1 MSYTI
6 TLKPSGHHYAC
17 SSDTTV
23 LKAGLGAGLFMP
35 YSCRSGVCK
44 TCRGRVIE
52 GQIDFGGVHPKYLT
66 EDDKAQGYALLCCAR
81 PMSDLVVEVEEIEA
95 DRAIPPKYMPVRVL
109 AMDRAAPDVMIIKIG
124 LPMNEPTLF
133 RAGQY
138 VEFVLADGLRRSYSI
153 ANVPSNDG
161 VRQLELHVR
170 HLPGGVF
177 TDHVFHSMTVR
188 DIHRVEFPLGSFFLR
203 EASSQPMV
211 MLASGTGFAPI
222 KSIIEYSLQ
231 RGMKR
236 PIHLYWGGR
245 RREDVYMMERAQAW
259 ADQHDHIRFVPVL
272 SEPTEACRWSGREG
286 FVHQAVMA
294 DFPDL
299 SDFEVYACGA
309 PVVIESARRDFV
321 ALCAL
326 KEAHFYADSFLTAA
340 DKSPAC

>member
-6 TLKPSGHHYAC
+6 VLKPSGRSYSCGA
-17 SSDTTV
+17 DTSV
-23 LKAGLGAGLFMP
+23 LKAGLDAGLFMP
-35 YSCRSGVCK
+35 YSCRSGVCN
-44 TCRGRVIE
+44 TCRGRVTA
-52 GQIDFGGVHPKYLT
+52 GQIDVGGVHPKYLT
-66 EDDKAQGYALLCCAR
+66 EEDKARGYALLCCAR
-81 PMSDLVVEVEEIEA
+81 PLSDLVVEVDEIDA
-95 DRAIPPKYMPVRVL
+95 GSAVRPKYMPVRVL
-109 AMDRAAPDVMIIKIG
+109 EMKRAAPDVMIVKLG

-170 HLPGGVF
+170 HMPRGLF
-177 TDHVFHSMTVR
+177 TDHVFGHMKVR

-203 EASSQPMV
+203 DNSTRPMV

-245 RREDVYMMERAQAW
+245 RREDLYMTALARSWAAQHA
-259 ADQHDHIRFVPVL
+259 HIQFVPVL
-272 SEPTEACRWSGREG
+272 SEPTAACQWGGRQG
-286 FVHQAVMA
+286 LVHNAVVE

-299 SDFEVYACGA
+299 SSFEVYACGS
-309 PVVIESARRDFV
+309 PIVIESARRDFIG
-321 ALCAL
+321 ACGLDASR
-326 KEAHFYADSFLTAA
+326 FYADSFLTTA
-340 DKSPAC
+340 DKSSTC